1 MDGRL
6 LDDAER
12 DIDMN
17 KITIR
22 STLLL
27 LQSNLLLLRHD
38 ASEGAGDD
46 LDSREL
52 EDGWRAAEV
61 WENQLH
67 AVGAAIARLDDG
79 SYGTCVGCGQP
90 ISELV
95 LATAPMNT
103 HCEECA
109 PTEVLAASKFTVSRG
124 WADQPGLVRR

>member
-1 MDGRL
+1 
-6 LDDAER
+6 
-12 DIDMN
+12 MN
-17 KITIR
+17 QITTR

-27 LQSNLLLLRHD
+27 LQSNLLLLRHG
-38 ASEGAGDD
+38 AMESAGDE

-79 SYGTCVGCGQP
+79 TYGTCAGCGEP
-90 ISELV
+90 ISEHMLES
-95 LATAPMNT
+95 APTNT

-109 PTEVLAASKFTVSRG
+109 PTEVLAVSRFTVSRD
-124 WADQPGLVRR
+124 WANQPAVRR